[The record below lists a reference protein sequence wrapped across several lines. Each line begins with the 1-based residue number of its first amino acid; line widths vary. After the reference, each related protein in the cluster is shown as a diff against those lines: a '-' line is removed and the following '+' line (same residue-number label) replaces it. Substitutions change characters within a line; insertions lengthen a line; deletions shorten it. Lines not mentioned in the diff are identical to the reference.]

1 MSPRILIVDD
11 EEPICELLCDIFT
24 DEGYRVATAGDGRAA
39 LVALADDGFDL
50 VLSDIMLPRVDG
62 RELVNA
68 MHANPDLNKIPVVL
82 MSAAEGLPAR
92 GVPHAAFIRKPFDL
106 YTLLNTV
113 ERVLGEGERANTLPS

>member
-11 EEPICELLCDIFT
+11 EAPICELLCDIFT
-24 DEGYRVATAGDGRAA
+24 DEGYRVATAGDGRSA
-39 LVALADDGFDL
+39 LVALADDGFDI

-62 RELVNA
+62 RELANA
-68 MHANPDLNKIPVVL
+68 MHNSPSLNTIPVVL